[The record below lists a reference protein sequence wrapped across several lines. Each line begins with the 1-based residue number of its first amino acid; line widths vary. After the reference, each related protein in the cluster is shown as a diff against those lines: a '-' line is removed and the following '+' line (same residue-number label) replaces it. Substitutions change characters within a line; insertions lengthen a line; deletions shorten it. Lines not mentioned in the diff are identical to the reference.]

1 MLTSKIRIGEKFR
14 LFLWW
19 SSVLFAIF
27 MMSYSYLVYVLLCPQ
42 VTARDR
48 VMLIEYIQYL
58 VFYYFWIV
66 YIYFSVRHGIWKKSS
81 TFPAVVK
88 RGLVLLFIVSI
99 VWMFLVEVVSWQ
111 FTHLTIKFSPL
122 LVWLFDAVYY
132 VPFLFPW
139 IFLGAHRPSS
149 LRSNDAVD

>member
-1 MLTSKIRIGEKFR
+1 MKCLIKFVHVNENMSMLTSKIRIGEKFR

-66 YIYFSVRHGIWKKSS
+66 YIYFSVRHGIWKKAVH
-81 TFPAVVK
+81 FPQLSK
-88 RGLVLLFIVSI
+88 EDWCYYLLYQLCGCF
-99 VWMFLVEVVSWQ
+99 
-111 FTHLTIKFSPL
+111 
-122 LVWLFDAVYY
+122 WLK
-132 VPFLFPW
+132 L
-139 IFLGAHRPSS
+139 FLGNSRI
-149 LRSNDAVD
+149 LL